1 MILADSGDLMK
12 TRGRF
17 ASITLAV
24 AALMIAA
31 VACSSPDPTTTP
43 TATTTPQPPTAT
55 PTTGPEPTTTAPA
68 GEGQAIITSLNHDSL
83 GDILVDNEGM
93 TIYIFKNDE
102 PGVSNCSGGCAAAW
116 PPVTTVGEP
125 LQEITTAELGTITR
139 GDGSTQVTVNGLP
152 VYYYS
157 GDEERGDATGHGLP
171 AALWFALDQSGEPI
185 GMETANEVETD
196 ISGFEFTSNL
206 NVTAGTTV
214 TWTNR
219 DGAPHTVTSGR
230 PGSPSGDFDSGNLG
244 NGGTYS
250 RQFDEP
256 GQYEYYCAIHPS
268 MTGTVTVTDSE
279 ASASTPTVVVAN
291 PTSTPTSAPPTA
303 TPTVTPTAQTSTATP
318 TPSPIPSPTPTES
331 AGGEQYSA
339 DIENFQHEVIEIT
352 VGTTI
357 TWTNQDNTGHTVTSG
372 TISGGSSG
380 GPLSSGTMTS
390 GDTYSYTFTEPGEFL
405 YYCVFPHNMQG
416 KVTVVEP

>member
-17 ASITLAV
+17 VSITLV
-24 AALMIAA
+24 IAALMIAA
-31 VACSSPDPTTTP
+31 VACSSADPTATP
-43 TATTTPQPPTAT
+43 TATTAAQPPTAT
-55 PTTGPEPTTTAPA
+55 PTVGPQPTTAMPT
-68 GEGQAIITSLNHDSL
+68 GEGQAIITSVHHDTL
-83 GDILVDNEGM
+83 GDILTDNAGM

-125 LQEITTAELGTITR
+125 LQEITSAELGTITR
-139 GDGSTQVTVNGLP
+139 DDGSTQVTVNGLP

-171 AALWFALDQSGEPI
+171 AALWFALDLSGEPI
-185 GMETANEVETD
+185 GMETASEVETD

-206 NVTAGTTV
+206 TIEAGTSV

-219 DGAPHTVTSGR
+219 DGAPHTVTSGT
-230 PGSPSGDFDSGNLG
+230 PGRPSGDFDSGNIG
-244 NGGTYS
+244 NGGTYT

-268 MTGTVTVTDSE
+268 MTGTVTVTAGGPDTSTPT
-279 ASASTPTVVVAN
+279 ATSTTAAPASTPT
-291 PTSTPTSAPPTA
+291 P
-303 TPTVTPTAQTSTATP
+303 TPTVTPTSQTSTATP

-331 AGGEQYSA
+331 AGGGEQYSA
-339 DIENFQHEVIEIT
+339 FIQSFTHQSFTVE
-352 VGTTI
+352 VGTTV
-357 TWTNQDNTGHTVTSG
+357 TWTNLDNAGHTVTSG
-372 TISGGSSG
+372 VPGEPSGVFRSS
-380 GPLSSGTMTS
+380 LITK
-390 GDTYSYTFTEPGEFL
+390 DQTFTFTFDEPGEYP
-405 YYCVFPHNMQG
+405 YYCEPHPSMTG
-416 KVTVVEP
+416 TVTVVEP